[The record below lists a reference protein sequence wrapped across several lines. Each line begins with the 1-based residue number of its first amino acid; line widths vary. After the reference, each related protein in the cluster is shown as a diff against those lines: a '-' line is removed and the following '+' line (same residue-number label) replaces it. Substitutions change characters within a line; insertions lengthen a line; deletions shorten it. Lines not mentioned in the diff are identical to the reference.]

1 MMSNI
6 NSLPNEVLCII
17 MKDLSYREVK
27 AAGKTCERWSLICS
41 SIADDKLKASE
52 IKATWMNPY
61 WSASLTQ
68 VTSGA
73 ALANRG
79 FLDSVKYL
87 NLEDIDISSLSSI
100 GLAKL
105 SKCISDEVILNNV
118 TGDISLMLANIRC
131 KLNLNNVSLTSHHT
145 VSLVNAMKNRVRM
158 VKMMN
163 VTMDMKIFSQYDG
176 KGQCTFFVFD
186 STNFDFKT
194 KLQLWA
200 QSVGWKTTISE
211 TSGIMILDNP

>member
-6 NSLPNEVLCII
+6 NSLPNEVLYII
-17 MKDLSYREVK
+17 MKDLSYSELE

-100 GLAKL
+100 GFAKL

-131 KLNLNNVSLTSHHT
+131 NLNLNNLSLTSLHT
-145 VSLVNAMKNRVRM
+145 VSLVNAMKNRVRF

-186 STNFDFKT
+186 STNCQNQAATLGPECWLENNNFCKGNYD
-194 KLQLWA
+194 
-200 QSVGWKTTISE
+200 S
-211 TSGIMILDNP
+211 